1 MSLLSALS
9 TINPFLSAA
18 TTGVSLF
25 KSLKGGNSSK
35 LNTVSYFDALNQAKE
50 AINSNYTQG
59 LQRSLSSLNA
69 SAASRGVSGQAR
81 TQAQKASLISQSEAD
96 RSSAAAGLAQNIM
109 NGQNAQN
116 TSAYQ
121 AQNAQNQQTYQNQ
134 QSGLQALINLLNNNG
149 DQVPA
154 TEKGTY
160 QTVQNGS
167 SSSGSGTKKYNYN
180 DIGSHFTYTP
190 LSY

>member
-25 KSLKGGNSSK
+25 KALKGGNSSK
-35 LNTVSYFDALNQAKE
+35 LNTVSYSDALNQAKE

-81 TQAQKASLISQSEAD
+81 TQAQKTGLISQSEAD
-96 RSSAAAGLAQNIM
+96 RSSAAAALAQNIM

-116 TSAYQ
+116 ISAYQ

-134 QSGLQALINLLNNNG
+134 QSGLESLLKLLTNNG
-149 DQVPA
+149 DKVP
-154 TEKGTY
+154 TFEKATY

-167 SSSGSGTKKYNYN
+167 SGSGSGKINWN